1 MRWAVCSLFS
11 NPDQPIFVVKGMGEG
26 SAGSNVRAEE
36 EEGDLFQGAFGGI
49 GLNAEVKH
57 KDALNGFMA
66 DLKGK
71 PRREK
76 KLRILLIGH
85 QFQVPSEGQAKACA
99 LSRYTDLD
107 LHVLAPERY
116 REAET
121 RWRYP
126 QLPWEPTYGFA
137 VASVRNAWCGAAKWY
152 LQWYPKLARVL
163 LQLKPDIIDLWEE
176 PWNLLAAQTAR
187 LCSKLLPNAVLIGE
201 TEQNVSKILPPPFE
215 WFRRYSLSRVDFLIG
230 RNQESLRVAYSK
242 GLKAPSKVVGNGVDI
257 ELFRRQD
264 RLACR
269 KALGLEG
276 FVVGYAGRLVKEKG
290 IEILLEAVKKLSGNA
305 VLCFC
310 GDGEMKGQ
318 LRAEPLVQ
326 WIGTLSREELPQ
338 FYGAL
343 DVLVLPSQTT
353 PSWKE
358 QFGRVIVEAQACGV
372 PVVGS
377 DSGAIP
383 EVIGDAGLVFPEK
396 DADALFNLLET
407 LRCNFDLQANLAL
420 KGAQRAGRLYSW
432 QAIASQMRDVYME
445 TAHSKGLSRG

>member
-1 MRWAVCSLFS
+1 
-11 NPDQPIFVVKGMGEG
+11 MGEG
-26 SAGSNVRAEE
+26 SAGSNVRGEE
-36 EEGDLFQGAFGGI
+36 EEGDLYLGAFGGV
-49 GLNAEVKH
+49 GLDAEVKQTATPDGSMVDP
-57 KDALNGFMA
+57 KR
-66 DLKGK
+66 KS
-71 PRREK
+71 RREK
-76 KLRILLIGH
+76 KLKILLIGH

-99 LSRYTDLD
+99 LSRYNDLD
-107 LHVLAPERY
+107 VRVLAPERY

-126 QLPWEPTYGFA
+126 QLPWEPTYGFT

-152 LQWYPKLARVL
+152 LQWYPKLANVL
-163 LQLKPDIIDLWEE
+163 LELKPDIVDLWEE
-176 PWNLLAAQTAR
+176 PWSLLAAQTAR
-187 LCSKLLPNAVLIGE
+187 LCSRLLPDAVLIGE
-201 TEQNVSKILPPPFE
+201 TEQNVSKTLPPPFE

-242 GLKAPSKVVGNGVDI
+242 GLNAPSKVVGNGVDI

-264 RLACR
+264 RPACR

-290 IEILLEAVKKLSGNA
+290 IETLLEAVTKLEGKA
-305 VLCFC
+305 VLCLC
-310 GDGEMKGQ
+310 GDGEMKAK
-318 LRAEPLVQ
+318 LRGEPAVQ

-377 DSGAIP
+377 NSGAIP

-396 DADALFNLLET
+396 KADALSNHLET
-407 LRCNFDLQANLAL
+407 LRCNPELHANLAL
-420 KGAQRAGRLYSW
+420 KGARRAGGLYSW
-432 QAIASQMRDVYME
+432 QAIASQMRDIYME
-445 TAHSKGLSRG
+445 TARSKGLPRG